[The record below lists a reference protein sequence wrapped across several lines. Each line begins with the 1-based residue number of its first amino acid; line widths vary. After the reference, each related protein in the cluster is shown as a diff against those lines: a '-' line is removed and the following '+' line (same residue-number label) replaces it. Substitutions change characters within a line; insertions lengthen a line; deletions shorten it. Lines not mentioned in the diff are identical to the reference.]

1 MSFELTQLD
10 LADRSPPTAEKD
22 ERRILF
28 ALEVGASEGLAVV
41 GPGGVELREGRAVS
55 ERASVGGESGL
66 LEEPPLAAGQ
76 KRDQDEGQD
85 APDAAPTPESH
96 QHQSGAERGQIG
108 RASCRERVES
118 AGVAGALKKKRA
130 RKAKT

>member
-22 ERRILF
+22 EGRILF

-41 GPGGVELREGRAVS
+41 GPGGAELRKARAVS
-55 ERASVGGESGL
+55 ERSRIGGESGL

-76 KRDQDEGQD
+76 KRDQDKGQD
-85 APDAAPTPESH
+85 APDAAPSPESH
-96 QHQSGAERGQIG
+96 QHQSGAERGQRG
-108 RASCRERVES
+108 
-118 AGVAGALKKKRA
+118 GVPGCIEAA
-130 RKAKT
+130 RPE